1 MANLIGQNIGTNYKG
16 LINLGTSVNTPLDAT
31 FRVLTDGQGNILP
44 IEVATTGINIT
55 GTAKISNVNIAT
67 VTDVAAKQDTLIS
80 GTNIKTING
89 GTLLGSGDIVISGGG
104 GAAWGE
110 ITGTLASQ
118 TDLQSALNAKENT
131 ITATTSADYFRGDK
145 TFATL
150 DKSAVGLANVDNTS
164 DANKPISSATQTAL
178 NAKVASNTA
187 IVAATKTKI
196 TYDAKGLVTAGVDA
210 TTADIADSLNKRY
223 VTDAQSTIIGN
234 TSGANSGDNAV
245 NSLYS
250 GLAASKQDTLIS
262 ATNIKTIN
270 GSTILGSGDLV
281 ISGGG
286 GSPSGVAGAV
296 QFSDGTNFASDA
308 DNFFF
313 DDTNNR
319 LGIGTNAPS
328 ATGHFKGSSTTAST
342 TALLVQNS
350 AGTQS
355 FKVAD
360 SGSVQIGLTSGINWS
375 FNSNILSSSQYAY
388 IAGSNASILTNG
400 NFSGGVRGNDNGG
413 KVSDS
418 GISTAQ
424 VASSVL
430 EVSSTTKG
438 FLPPRMTQAQ
448 INAIALPAAGLMAFN
463 LDIGQVCVYDGA
475 IWHKLNQSPM

>member
-1 MANLIGQNIGTNYKG
+1 MANLVGQNIGTNYKG
-16 LINLGTSVNTPLDAT
+16 LINLGTSVNTPLSAT

-67 VTDVAAKQDTLIS
+67 VTDVAAKQDTLVS

-89 GTLLGSGDIVISGGG
+89 GTILGSGNIVISGGS
-104 GAAWGE
+104 AAWGE
-110 ITGTLASQ
+110 ITGTLADQ

-131 ITATTSADYFRGDK
+131 ITATTSADYYRGDK

-164 DANKPISSATQTAL
+164 DVNKPVSLATQTAL
-178 NAKVASNTA
+178 DAKVASNTA
-187 IVAATKTKI
+187 IVAATKTKV
-196 TYDAKGLVTAGVDA
+196 TYDEKGLVTAGADA

-223 VTDAQSTIIGN
+223 VTDAQSTVIGN
-234 TSGANSGDNAV
+234 TSGTNSGDNAV

-286 GSPSGVAGAV
+286 TPSGVAGAV

-308 DNFFF
+308 ANFFY
-313 DDTNNR
+313 DDSNSR
-319 LGIGTNAPS
+319 LGIGTNTPTFNLEVKKSSNQLRLSTPLDIYTYLEISGAGGQVSMKFGNGSGTTHYINNYSTGVWASNKWGFGSSYFAPS
-328 ATGHFKGSSTTAST
+328 AQLHVKGSGTTSST

-350 AGTQS
+350 AGSDALQ
-355 FKVAD
+355 VRNDRVIIMA
-360 SGSVQIGLTSGINWS
+360 GMPTS
-375 FNSNILSSSQYAY
+375 
-388 IAGSNASILTNG
+388 
-400 NFSGGVRGNDNGG
+400 
-413 KVSDS
+413 
-418 GISTAQ
+418 
-424 VASSVL
+424 
-430 EVSSTTKG
+430 
-438 FLPPRMTQAQ
+438 
-448 INAIALPAAGLMAFN
+448 AAGLPS
-463 LDIGQVCVYDGA
+463 GA
-475 IWHKLNQSPM
+475 IWNNSGVINIV

>member
-31 FRVLTDGQGNILP
+31 FRVFTDGQGNILP

-67 VTDVAAKQDTLIS
+67 VTDVAAKQDTLVS

-164 DANKPISSATQTAL
+164 DANKPVSSATQTAL

-187 IVAATKTKI
+187 IVAATKIKI
-196 TYDAKGLVTAGVDA
+196 TYDAKGLVTAGEDA
-210 TTADIADSLNKRY
+210 TTADIGDSLNKRY
-223 VTDAQSTIIGN
+223 VTDAQSTVIGN
-234 TSGANSGDNAV
+234 TSGTNSGDNAV

-424 VASSVL
+424 VASAVL

-438 FLPPRMTQAQ
+438 FLPPRMTTTQK
-448 INAIALPAAGLMAFN
+448 NAIATPASGL
-463 LDIGQVCVYDGA
+463 VVYDTTTN
-475 IWHKLNQSPM
+475 KLACYNGTTWNDLF

>member
-1 MANLIGQNIGTNYKG
+1 MANLVGQNIGTNYKG
-16 LINLGTSVNTPLDAT
+16 LINLGTSVNTPLSAT

-44 IEVATTGINIT
+44 IEVATTGINLT

-286 GSPSGVAGAV
+286 SPSGVAGAV

-360 SGSVQIGLTSGINWS
+360 GGSVQIGSTSGINWT

-388 IAGSNASILTNG
+388 IAGNNGVILTNG
-400 NFSGGVRGNDNGG
+400 NFSGGVFGNDNGG
-413 KVSDS
+413 KVADSD
-418 GISTAQ
+418 ISTPQ
-424 VASSVL
+424 VASAVL
-430 EVSSTTKG
+430 EVSSTTRG
-438 FLPPRMTQAQ
+438 FLPPRMTTTQK
-448 INAIALPAAGLMAFN
+448 NAIATPASGL
-463 LDIGQVCVYDGA
+463 IVYDTSTN
-475 IWHKLNQSPM
+475 KLACYNGTSWNDLF

>member
-16 LINLGTSVNTPLDAT
+16 LINLGTSVNTPLSAT

-44 IEVATTGINIT
+44 IEVATTGINLT
-55 GTAKISNVNIAT
+55 GTAKISNVDIAT

-118 TDLQSALNAKENT
+118 TDLQNALNAKENT
-131 ITATTSADYFRGDK
+131 INATTSADYFRGDK

-196 TYDAKGLVTAGVDA
+196 TYDDKGLVTAGVDA

-223 VTDAQSTIIGN
+223 VTDAQSTVIGN

-250 GLAASKQDTLIS
+250 GLAASKQDTLVS

-286 GSPSGVAGAV
+286 SPSGVAGAV
-296 QFSDGTNFASDA
+296 QFSDGTNFESDA

-319 LGIGTNAPS
+319 LGIGTNTPI
-328 ATGHFKGSSTTAST
+328 ATNHIKGSGTLSST

-350 AGTQS
+350 AGTDLL
-355 FKVAD
+355 KVTD
-360 SGSVQIGLTSGINWS
+360 DGSVTTNNS
-375 FNSNILSSSQYAY
+375 FNIKRSDGQDIFSFNNSANALEFNVNNSSQPVFRVR
-388 IAGSNASILTNG
+388 GSSQFIINIRASENRIGMGTLTPNASAFLDIT
-400 NFSGGVRGNDNGG
+400 
-413 KVSDS
+413 
-418 GISTAQ
+418 
-424 VASSVL
+424 
-430 EVSSTTKG
+430 STTKG
-438 FLPPRMTQAQ
+438 FLPPRMTTTQK
-448 INAIALPAAGLMAFN
+448 NAIATPASGL
-463 LDIGQVCVYDGA
+463 IVYDTDTN
-475 IWHKLNQSPM
+475 KLACYNGTTWNDLF